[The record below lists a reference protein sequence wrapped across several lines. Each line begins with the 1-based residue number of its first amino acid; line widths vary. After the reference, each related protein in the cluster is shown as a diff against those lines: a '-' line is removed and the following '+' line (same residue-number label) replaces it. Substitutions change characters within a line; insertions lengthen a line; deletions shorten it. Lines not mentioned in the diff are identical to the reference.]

1 MNILLC
7 GASGFIGR
15 HIASALQAA
24 GHHVQ
29 MPRTDFSQD
38 TLVDAWLSRLADI
51 DAVVNAVG
59 VLRDS
64 RQRPMQAVHHL
75 SPAAL
80 FDACAAAG
88 VKRVIHVSALGV
100 DGNPTNYARTK
111 RLADEHLLTIHRSGR
126 LQALVLRPS
135 IVFGKGGSS
144 SALFMR
150 LARMPWLCLPR
161 PVIEAKVQPVSVL
174 DLADAVAHAIEGS
187 PFDEQASGLLHVV
200 GSESLTLADFIG
212 RLRLQLG
219 HAPSRVHALPERLT
233 NWSARLGDAVPW
245 APWCTETLALLAQD
259 NVADGNAFAQ
269 LLGRPPVAIQ
279 SMVRQ
284 AWS

>member
-15 HIASALQAA
+15 HIASALRAA
-24 GHHVQ
+24 GHQVHT
-29 MPRTDFSQD
+29 PRTDFTHD
-38 TLVDAWLSRLADI
+38 TQPEAWQPRLEGM

-75 SPAAL
+75 APRAL

-88 VKRVIHVSALGV
+88 VKRVIHVSALGIE
-100 DGNPTNYARTK
+100 GNPTQYAHTK
-111 RLADEHLLTIHRSGR
+111 RLADEHLLALHRTGR

-135 IVFGKGGSS
+135 IVFGKGGAS
-144 SALFMR
+144 SALFMS

-161 PVIEAKVQPVSVL
+161 PVIRARVQPVAVL
-174 DLADAVAHAIEGS
+174 DLADAVAHAIEGR
-187 PFDEQASGLLHVV
+187 PFDGQASGLLHVV
-200 GSESLTLADFIG
+200 GTESLTLADFIG
-212 RLRLQLG
+212 RLRRQLG
-219 HAPSRVHALPERLT
+219 HAALSPHALPDWLT
-233 NWSARLGDAVPW
+233 NWSARLGDALPW

-259 NVADGNAFAQ
+259 NVANGTAFEQ

-279 SMVRQ
+279 DMVRQ
-284 AWS
+284 TWS